1 MGSGFKNFTATVLTA
16 SDVNNYL
23 MEQSVMSF
31 ASTGAR
37 DTQVTSPE
45 DGMVAYIRSNDA
57 SEGLYTYNG
66 TAWRK
71 GPGWNAPWGY
81 IGRTELSANTT
92 GITTGTDLTGGTLT
106 FTAVA
111 NRLYRVESWVYLV
124 ASGGTNSALL
134 SVLEGATN
142 IILAGGPTNGTGI
155 GAHIYGVRT
164 TTFTAGDH
172 TLKLRAAVLAGA
184 GSVGTSLAVADRPD
198 FIMVT
203 DTGPAGAPA

>member
-37 DTQVTSPE
+37 DVQVTSPE
-45 DGMVAYIRSNDA
+45 DGMVAYIRSNDS

-81 IGRTELSANTT
+81 IGRTELSVNTT
-92 GITTGTDLTGGTLT
+92 GMTTGTDLTGGTLT

-124 ASGGTNSALL
+124 AAAGTNSGLL

-142 IILAGGPTNGTGI
+142 IILAGGPTNSTGI

-164 TTFTAGDH
+164 TTFTAGSH
-172 TLKLRAAVLAGA
+172 TLKLRGAVLAGT
-184 GSVGTSLAVADRPD
+184 GSVQTSIAVADRPD

-203 DTGPAGAPA
+203 DVGPAGTPT